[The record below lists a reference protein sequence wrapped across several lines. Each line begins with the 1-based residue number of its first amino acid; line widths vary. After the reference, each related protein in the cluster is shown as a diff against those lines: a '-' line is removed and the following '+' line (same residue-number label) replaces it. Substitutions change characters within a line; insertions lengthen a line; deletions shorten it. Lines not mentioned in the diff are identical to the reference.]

1 MNAKR
6 RADDAEI
13 AVADLTPAEAKRE
26 LKRLAA
32 EIGHH
37 DELYYNKEAPE
48 ISDADY
54 DLLRRRND
62 AIEKRF
68 PELVREDSP
77 SRRVGAPVV
86 ATGFAKVTHAVPM
99 LSIDNAFDEDD
110 VRDFFARVRRFLK
123 LDADMPVEC
132 VAEPKIDGLSAAA
145 RYEKG
150 RFVLGATRGDGL
162 TG

>member
-6 RADDAEI
+6 QPAEADI
-13 AVADLTPAEAKRE
+13 KVGDLTPAEAKRE

-32 EIGHH
+32 EIAHH

-48 ISDADY
+48 ISDAEY
-54 DLLRRRND
+54 DELRRRND

-68 PELVREDSP
+68 PELIREDSP
-77 SRRVGAPVV
+77 SRRVGAPLA
-86 ATGFAKVTHAVPM
+86 ATGFAKVAHAVPM

-110 VRDFFARVRRFLK
+110 VRDFFGRVRRFLK

-132 VAEPKIDGLSAAA
+132 VAEPKIDGLS
-145 RYEKG
+145 
-150 RFVLGATRGDGL
+150 
-162 TG
+162 